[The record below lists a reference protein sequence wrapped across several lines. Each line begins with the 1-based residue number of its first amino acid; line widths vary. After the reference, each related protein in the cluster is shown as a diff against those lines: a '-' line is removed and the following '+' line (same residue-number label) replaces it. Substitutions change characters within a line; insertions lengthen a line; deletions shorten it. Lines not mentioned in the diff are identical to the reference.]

1 MGNDVPWYVSLIVSF
16 PPLVLACGAIVWH
29 GRQIRRSMTTGDGRS
44 LAQVFDSLA
53 LELKRANDLRQNSK
67 L

>member
-1 MGNDVPWYVSLIVSF
+1 
-16 PPLVLACGAIVWH
+16 
-29 GRQIRRSMTTGDGRS
+29 MTTGDGRA